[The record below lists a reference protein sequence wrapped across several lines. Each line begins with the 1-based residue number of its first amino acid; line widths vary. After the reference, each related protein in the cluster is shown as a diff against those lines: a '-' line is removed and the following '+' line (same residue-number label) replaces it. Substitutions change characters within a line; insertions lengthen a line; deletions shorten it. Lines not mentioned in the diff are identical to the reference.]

1 MHTPKY
7 AIQGEEPT
15 LRSAEALIRWKHA
28 HDHSHR
34 CSEDGYEV
42 HPEHAEGRKEHE
54 ARFDKLASSI
64 EARDLDAA
72 FDAAHALKG
81 VTGNLALT
89 PLYQAIFDITEFLRA
104 RTDTDYSELIKSI
117 TELRDQ
123 LAALCVG

>member
-1 MHTPKY
+1 MITIDNLKEY
-7 AIQGEEPT
+7 GANVDEGMARCMGNEALY
-15 LRSAEALIRWKHA
+15 LRLVTTIPAEANF
-28 HDHSHR
+28 
-34 CSEDGYEV
+34 E
-42 HPEHAEGRKEHE
+42 
-54 ARFDKLASSI
+54 KLASSI

-89 PLYQAIFDITEFLRA
+89 PLYQTIFDITELLRA

-123 LAALCVG
+123 LAALCAG

>member
-1 MHTPKY
+1 MITIDNLKEY
-7 AIQGEEPT
+7 GANVDEGMA
-15 LRSAEALIRWKHA
+15 RCMGNEALYLRLVTTIPA
-28 HDHSHR
+28 Q
-34 CSEDGYEV
+34 
-42 HPEHAEGRKEHE
+42 AN
-54 ARFDKLASSI
+54 FDKLASSI

-89 PLYQAIFDITEFLRA
+89 PLYQAIFDITELLRA

-123 LAALCVG
+123 LAALCAG

>member
-1 MHTPKY
+1 MITIDNLKEY
-7 AIQGEEPT
+7 GANVDEGMARCMGNEALY
-15 LRSAEALIRWKHA
+15 LRLVTTIPAEAN
-28 HDHSHR
+28 
-34 CSEDGYEV
+34 
-42 HPEHAEGRKEHE
+42 
-54 ARFDKLASSI
+54 FDKLASSI

-89 PLYQAIFDITEFLRA
+89 PLYQAIFDITELLRA

-123 LAALCVG
+123 LAALCAG

>member
-1 MHTPKY
+1 MITIDHLKEY
-7 AIQGEEPT
+7 GANVDEGMARCMGNEALY
-15 LRSAEALIRWKHA
+15 LRLVTTIPAEAN
-28 HDHSHR
+28 
-34 CSEDGYEV
+34 
-42 HPEHAEGRKEHE
+42 
-54 ARFDKLASSI
+54 FDKLASSI

-89 PLYQAIFDITEFLRA
+89 PLYQAIFDITELLRA

-123 LAALCVG
+123 LAALCAG